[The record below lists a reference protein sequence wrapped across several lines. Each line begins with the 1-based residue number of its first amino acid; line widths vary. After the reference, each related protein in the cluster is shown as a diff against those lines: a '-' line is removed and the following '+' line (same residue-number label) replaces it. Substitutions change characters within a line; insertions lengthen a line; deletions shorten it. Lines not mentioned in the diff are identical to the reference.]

1 MISFKWG
8 HFFLLFDQSIDCL
21 FVQYWYSCFAP
32 CIRKFGRIS
41 WLAFFLHGTK
51 QNVRSQFCPFTGW
64 LSKVYE
70 MIHSVKDIS
79 TAAVVTAVTLS
90 MATMYIIFGSK
101 ILPKSSKRKLR
112 GPRGLV
118 NPQRSCYM
126 NAVWVWLQKLLL
138 TWNSK
143 KRGCTWFDFCSR
155 CRLQAFA
162 SSETIQNWLRNSR
175 PSPLKQ
181 GLLKWWVLTIY
192 WTSHFHNWNTLLNF

>member
-1 MISFKWG
+1 MVSFKWG
-8 HFFLLFDQSIDCL
+8 HLLLLFDQSIDCL

-126 NAVWVWLQKLLL
+126 NAVWVWLQKQLLQWKGVVL
-138 TWNSK
+138 DLIFVHVA
-143 KRGCTWFDFCSR
+143 GCKP
-155 CRLQAFA
+155 LH
-162 SSETIQNWLRNSR
+162 L
-175 PSPLKQ
+175 LKQ
-181 GLLKWWVLTIY
+181 FKIGSEIVDQVHWSKVC
-192 WTSHFHNWNTLLNF
+192 